1 MKKQVTFDT
10 YVLVQQKDEEI
21 YIVSIDR
28 SKFILEQQA
37 NLLNKEFPKYHF
49 YVRLLNSFTSDDLP
63 F

>member
-1 MKKQVTFDT
+1 MKKQITFET

-37 NLLNKEFPKYHF
+37 KLLNKEFPKYYF